1 MAYLKLTMK
10 DVNKEIITFIFV
22 LHKKTVIMIDVNKII
37 VKSTR

>member
-22 LHKKTVIMIDVNKII
+22 LYKKTVIMIDVNKII